1 MGSNVVFFA
10 WNRSIPGREAVSAA
24 HFDDFVKYVTGLQQ
38 AGNIQSFDVALLDTH
53 GGDMNGFFLLHGETA
68 KLDALVSSA
77 EWITHMTRASLHLEG
92 AGAVRGVTGA
102 AVMERMQLWTATIP
116 R

>member
-10 WNRSIPGREAVSAA
+10 WNRSIPGREAFSAA